1 MTGGDFVLS
10 GGGRPCGNS
19 ERLDIR
25 RVAGGEELEGFLRGA
40 ARLWPRRCRREGRV
54 VSKGLRVA
62 AVASLLSASTRSKFD
77 IKRRRTEGF
86 LRSGLGCG

>member
-25 RVAGGEELEGFLRGA
+25 RVAGGEGLEGFLCGA

-54 VSKGLRVA
+54 VSEGLRVA
-62 AVASLLSASTRSKFD
+62 AANLLSASTRSRFD
-77 IKRRRTEGF
+77 IKRRKTGGF
-86 LRSGLGCG
+86 LRGGLGCG